1 MSKKVL
7 PYILA
12 IIFFLIFLLMGI
24 LIITDH
30 ISSFDTTIYQMIISH
45 NNNLTHILKGITE
58 FGDAIILIILT
69 LFILLVFKERK
80 IGFLVSINLIVVFII
95 GQITKYIFVR
105 PRPSE
110 NVLIEIDGFSFPSG
124 HSIVSIVFYG
134 FLIYLCLTKISNKFL
149 KYFLS
154 IFMILLIITIGY
166 SRIYLGVH
174 YPSDVIGGFS
184 FGLCLLILYIEL
196 FAKKILK

>member
-110 NVLIEIDGFSFPSG
+110 MF
-124 HSIVSIVFYG
+124 
-134 FLIYLCLTKISNKFL
+134 
-149 KYFLS
+149 
-154 IFMILLIITIGY
+154 
-166 SRIYLGVH
+166 
-174 YPSDVIGGFS
+174 
-184 FGLCLLILYIEL
+184 
-196 FAKKILK
+196 